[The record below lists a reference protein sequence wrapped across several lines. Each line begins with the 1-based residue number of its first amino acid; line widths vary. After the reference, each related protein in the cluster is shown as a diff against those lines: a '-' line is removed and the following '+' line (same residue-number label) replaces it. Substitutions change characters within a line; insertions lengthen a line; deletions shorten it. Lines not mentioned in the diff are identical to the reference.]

1 MSAMQNLTETV
12 EILGPPFTVEGV
24 RAALARG
31 KFRGLG
37 RKWGGQ
43 WFTTAED
50 RAAMLDR
57 LRVEPSEEPPAPKTI
72 PTVGASG
79 ASARSPRYRKMRPAR
94 E

>member
-1 MSAMQNLTETV
+1 MQNLTETV

-43 WFTTAED
+43 WFTTEED
-50 RAAMLDR
+50 RAAMLER
-57 LRVEPSEEPPAPKTI
+57 LRIDTTTDLDTPVAEKSI

-79 ASARSPRYRKMRPAR
+79 ASARSPRYRNRQVAS
-94 E
+94 